1 MNAQNIDKRPSV
13 KKETKNKIKVDFE
26 RTPLKDR
33 LKAKFATFTFVKNV
47 IWYIFRFVLLVGIS
61 YVVLYPFF
69 TKVASSFMSPNDFV
83 DVTVK
88 IIPKEFTLKTYKAII
103 VDLHYFK
110 AFLNTFLLSFSS
122 AIIQTFVCCLIGY
135 GLAKF
140 KFKGNKAIFIA
151 VVFSMIIPH
160 QTLQYSMYL
169 NFRYFDVLGIFQ
181 FLGGGGFNIFGHKIL
196 EGIRVFPESW
206 ERFTDQGINLCN
218 SFWPLILLSLS
229 GLAFKNGLYVFL
241 LRQFFKGVPDELE
254 ESAYIDGSNTFRT
267 FIQIIIPLSV
277 PMLITVFLFAFSW
290 QWTDNFYTNVFFT
303 NQKTLLMPHIVNI
316 PQSLVT
322 NYAGQN
328 MYYSAIRN
336 TCGILIILPLVIL
349 YLFCQRYIV
358 QGIERSGITG

>member
-1 MNAQNIDKRPSV
+1 M
-13 KKETKNKIKVDFE
+13 
-26 RTPLKDR
+26 
-33 LKAKFATFTFVKNV
+33 KNV

-290 QWTDNFYTNVFFT
+290 QWTDIFYTSTFMPSADTILLTSSKFWQT
-303 NQKTLLMPHIVNI
+303 MPPTLDTLS
-316 PQSLVT
+316 SLVT